1 MATEEMERNIQEV
14 WELFRETDRRFR
26 ETDRKFE
33 ETDRKF
39 QATDRR
45 FQDLRDL
52 FTSQWGKLVEA
63 LIAPGALKQFQDRGV
78 PVTGTRQRAKQRK
91 NGEVMEIDVLAIND
105 DSVVAVEVKTT
116 LKVDDVKDF
125 LEKLPRFK
133 EFFEEYDDMKLYGAV
148 AGISIDEQADRFAYK
163 NGLYVLTLS
172 GEGTVVILNDE
183 KFVPKEFS
191 P

>member
-1 MATEEMERNIQEV
+1 MTPEEMERNIQEI
-14 WELFRETDRRFR
+14 WELFRETDRRFQ
-26 ETDRKFE
+26 E
-33 ETDRKF
+33 
-39 QATDRR
+39 TDRR
-45 FQDLRDL
+45 FQDLRGL

-78 PVTGTRQRAKQRK
+78 AVTGTRQRAKQRK
-91 NGEVMEIDVLAIND
+91 NGELMEIDVLATNE

-125 LEKLPRFK
+125 LDKLPRFK
-133 EFFEEYDDMKLYGAV
+133 EFFEEYEDMRLYGAV

-163 NGLYVLTLS
+163 NDLYVLTLS

-191 P
+191 S